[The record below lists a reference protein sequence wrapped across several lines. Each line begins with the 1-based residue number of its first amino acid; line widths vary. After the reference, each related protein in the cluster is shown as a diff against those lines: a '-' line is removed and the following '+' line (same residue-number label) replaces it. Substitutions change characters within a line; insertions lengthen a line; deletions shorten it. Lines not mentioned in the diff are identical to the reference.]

1 MRFSYK
7 KLVDRFLIPRP
18 TLIEWQKRVKKD
30 KKNWRVSHLNYLR
43 EQVEIEELTL
53 QELRLKPIL
62 IEDIFLLSVFM
73 FFKTSEGFL
82 NCENFSKELRV
93 FAYANRKGVE
103 YRHDFALKVWSIELS
118 DDSGRRVANYKNLL
132 ELLESLTAAQF
143 AVFIRK
149 IKQSIEKI
157 KERLEPSHTDLLD
170 GISWQELHMYDKV
183 FSDKAI
189 RKEFETLGVISHQ
202 KSLFS

>member
-18 TLIEWQKRVKKD
+18 TLIEWQKRAKKE
-30 KKNWRVSHLNYLR
+30 KKNWRVSHLDYLR
-43 EQVEIEELTL
+43 EQLDIEELTL
-53 QELRLKPIL
+53 AELRLKPIL

-73 FFKTSEGFL
+73 FFNTKNDFM
-82 NCENFSKELRV
+82 NCENFAKELRV
-93 FAYANRKGVE
+93 FAYANRKSVE
-103 YRHDFALKVWSIELS
+103 YRHDFALKIWSIELN

-143 AVFIRK
+143 AIFMRK
-149 IKQSIEKI
+149 IKQFIQKTEEKL
-157 KERLEPSHTDLLD
+157 KPSHTDLLD
-170 GISWQELHMYDKV
+170 GITWQELHMYDKA
-183 FSDKAI
+183 FNDKTI
-189 RKEFETLGVISHQ
+189 KKEFEDLGVISHQ